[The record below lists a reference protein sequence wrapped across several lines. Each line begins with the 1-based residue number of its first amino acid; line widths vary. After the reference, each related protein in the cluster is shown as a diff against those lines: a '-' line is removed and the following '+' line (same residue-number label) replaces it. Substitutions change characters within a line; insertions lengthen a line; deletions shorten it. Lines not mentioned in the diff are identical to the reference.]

1 MRKRGETLARM
12 RLDTTSASLGDVLRG
27 RTTSLRPGLLP
38 RRGAS
43 VGQPGGLVFDDPS
56 ISFDA
61 ERVEHIA
68 GRIAELAATRE
79 QVIVFSCDLVFAW
92 CLHRASEEQE
102 VGFGVRPIARLGDKV
117 GVVRRDQ
124 SWPGEPLKVRIG
136 RLRDGLQT
144 VGALERKGDEDEYE
158 ARAKNLAGDIREAWE
173 CAIEE
178 DLFCGVVLRSSAT

>member
-1 MRKRGETLARM
+1 MATYCEGEQRACALAFFLAEAR
-12 RLDTTSASLGDVLRG
+12 ASGSR
-27 RTTSLRPGLLP
+27 
-38 RRGAS
+38 
-43 VGQPGGLVFDDPS
+43 GGLVFDDPS